1 MLASGIC
8 PLQDE
13 VLVAVVVVVMVG
25 LVSGDRV
32 LIMEIRRATVKNML
46 TFSST
51 GSEHEWNKEVIAIG
65 KQ

>member
-1 MLASGIC
+1 MSSIVLASGIC

-32 LIMEIRRATVKNML
+32 LIM
-46 TFSST
+46 
-51 GSEHEWNKEVIAIG
+51 
-65 KQ
+65 